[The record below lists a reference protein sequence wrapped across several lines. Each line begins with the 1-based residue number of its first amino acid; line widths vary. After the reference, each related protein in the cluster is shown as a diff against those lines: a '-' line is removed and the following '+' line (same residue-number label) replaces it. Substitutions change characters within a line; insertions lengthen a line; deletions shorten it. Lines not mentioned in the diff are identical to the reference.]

1 MGLVLGLTPAPSRAD
16 ETTSPSFA
24 REGKDMLHGGGSLF
38 LESQDPFI
46 GPGHA
51 NVWTTKG

>member
-24 REGKDMLHGGGSLF
+24 REGKDMRHGGGSLF